1 MTCHTWAEEKKQ
13 GKERENLR
21 GDKERGE
28 GGLKERLMDREENR
42 EEKKATQTSLLLTAW
57 MDRDTQEK
65 RIEEEKR

>member
-28 GGLKERLMDREENR
+28 GGLKERLMDRKENR

-57 MDRDTQEK
+57 MDTDTQEK

>member
-42 EEKKATQTSLLLTAW
+42 EEKKATQTSLLLTA
-57 MDRDTQEK
+57 
-65 RIEEEKR
+65 